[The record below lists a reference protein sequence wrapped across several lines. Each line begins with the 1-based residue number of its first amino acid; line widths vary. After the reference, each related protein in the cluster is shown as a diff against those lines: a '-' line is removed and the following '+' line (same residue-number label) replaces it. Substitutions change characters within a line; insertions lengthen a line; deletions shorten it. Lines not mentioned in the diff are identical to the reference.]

1 MDNISKQLNLLEKED
16 IVWIIYLFIVVFALY
31 TNKLEKEYLFDKNK
45 VKQKLASK
53 INTTILIVA
62 FFIYLY
68 LASVSLNNCKRN
80 YKNNIDKR
88 VSIERLVVS
97 LTFLIGGALAI
108 IADYDNNT
116 NNLDIAIF

>member
-1 MDNISKQLNLLEKED
+1 MDDINKQLNLLEKED

-31 TNKLEKEYLFDKNK
+31 TNRLEKEYLFDKNK

-53 INTTILIVA
+53 INTTILVVA

-68 LASVSLNNCKRN
+68 LASVALNNCKRN